1 MKNLAFAI
9 SLLALLVSCKD
20 DPKINNLTRPGG
32 YAMGSAVELKFEVS
46 GIKKIPDS
54 LKVKVFEKKTAF
66 VYEAFAYKINL
77 KDHNEF
83 SYLWDGRKPDGSW
96 PSGGVY
102 RVYALMGENNSI
114 VSDTV
119 EIGLTD

>member
-1 MKNLAFAI
+1 MG
-9 SLLALLVSCKD
+9 SLL
-20 DPKINNLTRPGG
+20 
-32 YAMGSAVELKFEVS
+32 ELKFQVS
-46 GIKKIPDS
+46 GFDNIPDS
-54 LKVKVFEKKTAF
+54 LKVRVFEKKTAF
-66 VYEAFAYKINL
+66 VYEVFAHKIIL
-77 KDHNEF
+77 KDHNNF

-102 RVYALMGENNSI
+102 WVYALLGRNHSI